1 MNNSA
6 NKHSPIQFQPI
17 GTIHT
22 EHMRAEGTPIQ
33 PTAAVNC
40 LGKILLNPELVSGL
54 QDLDGFSHI
63 ILIYF
68 FDRIQTH
75 KLLVRPFMD
84 DTERGVFATRA
95 PSRPNPIGLSV
106 VKLISIKGNEITF
119 SGADMLNN
127 TPLLD
132 IKPFVPIFNPP
143 TVETIG
149 WLQKNSNRLQN
160 IQDDGR
166 FLK

>member
-17 GTIHT
+17 GTIQT
-22 EHMRAEGTPIQ
+22 EHMQAEGTPIQ
-33 PTAAVNC
+33 PTAAENC
-40 LGKILLNPELVSGL
+40 LGKIILNPELVSGL
-54 QDLDGFSHI
+54 QDLDGFSHVV
-63 ILIYF
+63 LLYF
-68 FDRIQTH
+68 FDRIQTY
-75 KLLVRPFMD
+75 KLLVKPFMD
-84 DTERGVFATRA
+84 DTVRGVFATRA

-106 VKLISIKGNEITF
+106 VKLISIKENEITF

-132 IKPFVPIFNPP
+132 IKPFVPIFDP
-143 TVETIG
+143 TNVEKIG
-149 WLQKNSNRLQN
+149 WLQQNSKRLQN
-160 IQDDGR
+160 SQDDGR